1 MTETCIFHLV
11 DILGGLYTCH
21 DTHYRGQK
29 TIYEGWFSFS
39 TVWVLGTELWS
50 SGLLVN
56 TFTYKG
62 NSRALFCF
70 FLIILFMICVSVYMS
85 VLCMCGSQRTIW
97 QWVLSFHHGG
107 SIGCWAWGHTHYCWA
122 REKSIKWDYR
132 SWKNG
137 SAVNSARQRTW
148 VANKHL

>member
-70 FLIILFMICVSVYMS
+70 FFNYFIYDMCLCLYVCVMYVWKSEDNLTVSSLLPPWRFHRLLGLGTYT
-85 VLCMCGSQRTIW
+85 LL
-97 QWVLSFHHGG
+97 LSKGEE
-107 SIGCWAWGHTHYCWA
+107 Y
-122 REKSIKWDYR
+122 
-132 SWKNG
+132 
-137 SAVNSARQRTW
+137 
-148 VANKHL
+148 

>member
-85 VLCMCGSQRTIW
+85 VLCMCGSQDNLTVSSLLPPWRFHRLLGLGTYTLL
-97 QWVLSFHHGG
+97 LSKGEE
-107 SIGCWAWGHTHYCWA
+107 Y
-122 REKSIKWDYR
+122 
-132 SWKNG
+132 
-137 SAVNSARQRTW
+137 
-148 VANKHL
+148 